1 MDGRHKSDLRLSLNR
16 LIRSDLLPQ
25 LVALTE
31 SLPVF
36 AALRPRVLQMRLVFD
51 ANRVHAELR
60 WRLTRRKSPSDRS
73 AIHEAIVAGVVVLFA
88 PEHLKSE
95 IAKHLEDIASDTGV
109 SGSEVQREWDLFQ
122 QYVCFYEPK
131 SQTSSIESYA
141 DIDDFPYLATSRE
154 LDTQAVYTSDP
165 HLAAMQAPVVSA
177 FIDTHLRDYARAS
190 SVQIVLHLGS
200 SFSLIVS
207 WEFLCVIY
215 RLLSRSIQALKRLPV
230 AAQVAMAGIAGAVL
244 LHPKSR
250 EKLVATCSS
259 LLRSQAAHVVWEAT
273 TQLVLAADSA
283 KRQARAHYDHLHTIV
298 PARQRRPL
306 LHHVR
311 AVLVAAQAELSLDEL
326 ERRVRRGGYESRSKT
341 FRQYLG
347 RILRS
352 DESFIEVA
360 PGQWSVRSTPG
371 SPVYKPA

>member
-1 MDGRHKSDLRLSLNR
+1 MDNRLKSDSRHSIDR

-31 SLPVF
+31 AMPAL
-36 AALRPRVLQMRLVFD
+36 AAMWPRVLQMRLVFD

-60 WRLTRRKSPSDRS
+60 WRLTQRKNSSDRS

-95 IAKHLEDIASDTGV
+95 IAKYLEDIAEDTGV
-109 SGSEVQREWDLFQ
+109 SVADVQREWDLFQ
-122 QYVCFYEPK
+122 KHVCFYEPK
-131 SQTSSIESYA
+131 SRPSSVESYA
-141 DIDDFPYLATSRE
+141 DVKDFPYLATSRE
-154 LDTQAVYTSDP
+154 LDTQAVYTSDR

-190 SVQIVLHLGS
+190 SVQIVLQLGS
-200 SFSLIVS
+200 LFSIIVS
-207 WEFLCVIY
+207 WEFLCAAY
-215 RLLSRSIQALKRLPV
+215 RLLTRSIQALKRLPPLAQAALAGV
-230 AAQVAMAGIAGAVL
+230 AAVAV

-250 EKLVATCSS
+250 AKLVAGLNS
-259 LLRSQAAHVVWEAT
+259 LLRSEVADLVWEAISY
-273 TQLVLAADSA
+273 LVLTADT
-283 KRQARAHYDHLHTIV
+283 ARRDAHSRYEHLHTVV
-298 PARQRRPL
+298 PAQQQRPL

-311 AVLVAAQAELSLDEL
+311 AVCVAARSGLSLDEL

-341 FRQYLG
+341 FRQYLR

-352 DESFIEVA
+352 DESFIEIA
-360 PGQWSVRSTPG
+360 PGLWSLRATSG
-371 SPVYKPA
+371 SPI